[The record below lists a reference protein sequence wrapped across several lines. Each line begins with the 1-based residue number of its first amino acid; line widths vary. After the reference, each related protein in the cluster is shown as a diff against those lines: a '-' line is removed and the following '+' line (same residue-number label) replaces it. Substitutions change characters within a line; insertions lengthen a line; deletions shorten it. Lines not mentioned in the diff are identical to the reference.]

1 MDDVSRQNAI
11 KALKQT
17 KMEIAGEYGM
27 NYEDAFEIIENASNK
42 GVLEGYFKKLEKKK
56 VKPSKKDIKNIEKY
70 LESIYFEYLE
80 IKYPVTKRAKYI
92 F

>member
-56 VKPSKKDIKNIEKY
+56 NLGQGISSH
-70 LESIYFEYLE
+70 LE
-80 IKYPVTKRAKYI
+80 
-92 F
+92 

>member
-17 KMEIAGEYGM
+17 KMYGM

-56 VKPSKKDIKNIEKY
+56 NLGQGISRH
-70 LESIYFEYLE
+70 LE
-80 IKYPVTKRAKYI
+80 
-92 F
+92 

>member
-1 MDDVSRQNAI
+1 MDNISRQNAI

-56 VKPSKKDIKNIEKY
+56 I
-70 LESIYFEYLE
+70 
-80 IKYPVTKRAKYI
+80 
-92 F
+92 

>member
-42 GVLEGYFKKLEKKK
+42 GVLEGYFKKKKNLGQGISRHLE
-56 VKPSKKDIKNIEKY
+56 
-70 LESIYFEYLE
+70 
-80 IKYPVTKRAKYI
+80 
-92 F
+92 